1 MLNPSNDDRKA
12 LRQAILCAYP
22 DPGSLEIFVDDALG
36 KNLAAIAG
44 GRNLEQT
51 VFQLIQWAVAKGRID
66 DLVIGLYRD
75 TPENPTVRRFFE
87 SVRDDLHQRI
97 ALDDDRAPS
106 AIPPI
111 PFEWD
116 GILDDVELQRFLPK
130 PLSFETDLGL
140 LKRGLDRANAVCK
153 IAFTNRQGYGTGVA
167 IAPTLVLTNY
177 HVLSIEEIAAAE
189 LEQSARSVRCEFG
202 YVSTESG
209 RAVPT
214 AVFSADS
221 SQAVVA
227 ASPTERLDYVL
238 LRVAGAIERT
248 GYIQSIPSEV
258 SLLPS
263 PGTGLNILQHPEGDR
278 MKVSLSS
285 NGIVGA
291 DERRGRIWYVNRTAG
306 GSSGS
311 PCFDEDWKLIAL
323 HHAEVSRGFGNIR
336 EGILYRSILAEIAP
350 FLTQGV

>member
-1 MLNPSNDDRKA
+1 MLNLSKDDRKA
-12 LRQAILCAYP
+12 LRQAILSAYP
-22 DPGSLEIFVDDALG
+22 DLGSLEIFVDEALG

-51 VFQLIQWAVAKGRID
+51 VFQLIQWSVAKGRID

-87 SVRDDLHQRI
+87 SVRDDLRQHI
-97 ALDDDRAPS
+97 ALDGDRCTDT
-106 AIPPI
+106 IPPI
-111 PFEWD
+111 PFDWD
-116 GILDDVELQRFLPK
+116 GAIDDVELQRFLPK
-130 PLSFETDLGL
+130 RLSWETDVGL

-153 IAFTNRQGYGTGVA
+153 ITFTNRTGYGTGVA

-177 HVLSIEEIAAAE
+177 HVLSIEEISAAE
-189 LEQSARSVRCEFG
+189 LEQIARSVRCEFG
-202 YVSTESG
+202 YVSAAIG

-214 AVFSADS
+214 EVFSADS
-221 SQAVVA
+221 SQAVVS

-238 LRVAGAIERT
+238 LRVEGAIEST
-248 GYIQSIPSEV
+248 GYIQTVPSDVSSIPA
-258 SLLPS
+258 PRM
-263 PGTGLNILQHPEGDR
+263 GLNILQHPEGDR

-311 PCFDEDWKLIAL
+311 PCFNEDWQLVAL
-323 HHAEVSRGFGNIR
+323 HHAEVPRGFGSVR
-336 EGILYRSILAEIAP
+336 EGILYRSILTEIAP